1 MKGGK
6 RPGAGRPNG
15 AKNKRTEE
23 REAAMQQVAE
33 QLAEVLPQCFEG
45 DAHALL
51 MAVYKDERQ
60 DLAIRLDAAGKAI
73 GYEKP
78 RLAAVTADVK
88 ADVDATHTHKL
99 EAASE
104 IARRLGR
111 LIERSAEDEGTRG
124 H

>member
-1 MKGGK
+1 MGIKTGNPK
-6 RPGAGRPNG
+6 GRPRG
-15 AKNKRTEE
+15 ARNKRTEQSL
-23 REAAMQQVAE
+23 EAMKATAD
-33 QLAEVLPQCFEG
+33 QLAQVLPGCFEG

-99 EAASE
+99 QAADE
-104 IARRLGR
+104 VARRLGR
-111 LIERSAEDEGTRG
+111 FLERDAKDEGSRE